1 MFPTKQ
7 GAHVLLSQE
16 AILSYGCVFFP
27 ECLFQI
33 GLKEDRSLEEV
44 PRLCHIP
51 ICSLPAF
58 RDFLFLETSLV
69 VHETCITTF
78 CTLANPLDRFL
89 SGSVRPAEV
98 MAQRRLRHVWPLGFA
113 PLWAEAFY
121 PESAKLAGSVAAMVV
136 MHVRGTYP

>member
-1 MFPTKQ
+1 MHK
-7 GAHVLLSQE
+7 
-16 AILSYGCVFFP
+16 
-27 ECLFQI
+27 
-33 GLKEDRSLEEV
+33 KK
-44 PRLCHIP
+44 
-51 ICSLPAF
+51 
-58 RDFLFLETSLV
+58 
-69 VHETCITTF
+69 

-136 MHVRGTYP
+136 MHVRGTPKMVGFFWAFFQITINKEGGDPFLNKTGIALFL